1 MIETRF
7 KKTEIGVIPED
18 WVLKSIASIA
28 SIFGRIGYRGY
39 TVYDLVKE
47 GFGAITLSPTNIR
60 DNRMVFDKCT
70 YISWE
75 KYEESPEIKI
85 QNGDIL
91 MVKTGST
98 GKSAFVENLPCA
110 ATINPQFV
118 VFKNIK
124 CNSRLL
130 ALLIMQQSFQ
140 QQINSIT
147 SGGAIPTMSQA
158 KILTCKLSLPA
169 SCDEQNRIAAAFS
182 DIDALISDLEALIEK
197 KQNIK
202 QGVMQELLSG
212 KRRLTG
218 FTGEW
223 KKKPFFEVL
232 YSCNN
237 KSKQIDQNQYLES
250 GITPI
255 VDQGKQLIGGYTDK
269 VDPIKKET
277 GPYIVFGDHTCF
289 FKYIDFDFYL
299 GADGTQLLKC
309 HKDYNTAYINHACQM
324 IALPNTG
331 YDRHF
336 KYLRDVVFFLPSLK
350 AEQNS
355 IAKVLITMDSEIN
368 TLQARLNKYKQ
379 LKQGMMQQLLTGR
392 IRLK

>member
-7 KKTEIGVIPED
+7 KKTEVGVIPED
-18 WVLKSIASIA
+18 WKCVLLKTLVSDVFS
-28 SIFGRIGYRGY
+28 GRNNKRSRLGRYP
-39 TVYDLVKE
+39 VY
-47 GFGAITLSPTNIR
+47 
-60 DNRMVFDKCT
+60 
-70 YISWE
+70 
-75 KYEESPEIKI
+75 
-85 QNGDIL
+85 
-91 MVKTGST
+91 GST
-98 GKSAFVENLPCA
+98 GIIANTDDFRYSEPSILVARVGANAGLVNKVEGKYDVSDNTLIIPAKKEDIDFLFYQLKNRDLNKMSYGSGQPLITGTQLKNLYVISIDDKS
-110 ATINPQFV
+110 
-118 VFKNIK
+118 
-124 CNSRLL
+124 
-130 ALLIMQQSFQ
+130 
-140 QQINSIT
+140 
-147 SGGAIPTMSQA
+147 
-158 KILTCKLSLPA
+158 
-169 SCDEQNRIAAAFS
+169 EQNRIAAAFS

-212 KRRLTG
+212 KRRLAG
-218 FTGEW
+218 FTGKWE
-223 KKKPFFEVL
+223 KKPFFEVL

-237 KSKQIDQNQYLES
+237 KSKQIEQNQYLES

-289 FKYIDFDFYL
+289 FKYVDFDFYL

-309 HKDYNTAYINHACQM
+309 YKDYNTAYINYACQM

-336 KYLRDVVFFLPSLK
+336 KYLRDAVFFLPSLK

-355 IAKVLITMDSEIN
+355 IAKVLMTMDSEKI
-368 TLQARLNKYKQ
+368 
-379 LKQGMMQQLLTGR
+379 GR
-392 IRLK
+392 AHV